1 MCEND
6 KFGLIIEIYASIATF
21 WLNYSCISAFMTMWN
36 FTVRMP
42 RVFLFSAHISDA
54 NFSASSTSGYSTT
67 YVLDLVLPKY
77 KVGVGNLRTEYKYSR
92 HSHSGRSDVQLRLL
106 WAAGV
111 SILFRNSITFQ
122 NLIVVFQKSVTDCGV
137 KSIAQSAE
145 NFFFSKQAFNQWNSL
160 NIGKI
165 RRKLRNLKVFW

>member
-92 HSHSGRSDVQLRLL
+92 HSHSAHLVSLLYTVHSTIRTLHTVYWYCVHWQYSVVSRQGAHSDVR
-106 WAAGV
+106 GV
-111 SILFRNSITFQ
+111 GSELYWLYSTDY
-122 NLIVVFQKSVTDCGV
+122 SVTYSLYKV
-137 KSIAQSAE
+137 QSR
-145 NFFFSKQAFNQWNSL
+145 SR
-160 NIGKI
+160 IT
-165 RRKLRNLKVFW
+165 VP